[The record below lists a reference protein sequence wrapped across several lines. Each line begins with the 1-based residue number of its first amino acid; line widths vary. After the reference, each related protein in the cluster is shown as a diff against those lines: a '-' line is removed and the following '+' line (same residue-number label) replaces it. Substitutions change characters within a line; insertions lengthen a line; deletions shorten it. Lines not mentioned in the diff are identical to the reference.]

1 VLQEVLKNINPDRE
15 HMTTAQAA
23 DHSDLSAI
31 YLRQLLRQGKLE
43 GFQLG
48 RDWYIYADSLD
59 TFLQQK
65 RKPGPKGPR
74 QKENPNKHKSGSHT
88 SS

>member
-23 DHSDLSAI
+23 DRSDLSAI

-48 RDWYIYADSLD
+48 RDWYIYADSLE
-59 TFLQQK
+59 TFLQRK

-74 QKENPNKHKSGSHT
+74 QKVNPNKQRSASN
-88 SS
+88 SSS

>member
-1 VLQEVLKNINPDRE
+1 MLQEVLKNINPNRE
-15 HMTTAQAA
+15 HITTAQAA
-23 DHSDLSAI
+23 DRSDLSAI

-48 RDWYIYADSLD
+48 RDWYIYTDSLD

-74 QKENPNKHKSGSHT
+74 QKAKTSNQRGTRET

>member
-1 VLQEVLKNINPDRE
+1 MLQEVLKNINPNRE
-15 HMTTAQAA
+15 HLTTAQAA
-23 DHSDLSAI
+23 DRSDLSAI

-48 RDWYIYADSLD
+48 RDWYIYADSLES
-59 TFLQQK
+59 FLQQK

-74 QKENPNKHKSGSHT
+74 QKVNPNKQSNA

>member
-1 VLQEVLKNINPDRE
+1 MLQDVLKNINPNRD
-15 HMTTAQAA
+15 HITTSQAA
-23 DHSDLSAI
+23 DRSDLSAI

-43 GFQLG
+43 GFQIG
-48 RDWYIYADSLD
+48 RDWYVYVDSLD
-59 TFLQQK
+59 LFLQQK

-74 QKENPNKHKSGSHT
+74 RKEAPNGHSN

>member
-1 VLQEVLKNINPDRE
+1 MLQEVLKNINPNRE
-15 HMTTAQAA
+15 YITTIQAA
-23 DHSDLSAI
+23 ERSDLSAI

-43 GFQLG
+43 GFQIG
-48 RDWYIYADSLD
+48 RDWYVYSDSLD
-59 TFLQQK
+59 IFLQQK

-74 QKENPNKHKSGSHT
+74 RKENPNKHKSGSHA

>member
-1 VLQEVLKNINPDRE
+1 MLQEVLKNINPNRE
-15 HMTTAQAA
+15 HITTAQAA
-23 DHSDLSAI
+23 DRSDLSAI

-74 QKENPNKHKSGSHT
+74 QKVNSNKRKNT
-88 SS
+88 SDTSP